1 MTDPDQGYLL
11 NTIQNPRSLKP
22 VYESVNRGNTID
34 DEIVDDTGLSA
45 AAVDEGAKGLQRL
58 GLLDSKDEEYTVR
71 DYTWSTDDE
80 TLDFQLTALEHLAS
94 SLTPP
99 DWGKQAVFHLNYA
112 YLIKEDYQ
120 RLNDND
126 EAVRK
131 QMDRWERDTLE
142 YYPTYRGDRIDLN
155 PNKMENWGRLATY
168 LGLLHQY
175 ETHEFTVYPDPS
187 LIYHSIKRAY
197 DVAGR
202 TVDGNPVIE
211 VATYLDWLS
220 KNLLY
225 LPDDTGGVPAIL
237 SRSLYQL
244 MNEERIRLTEI
255 GDQGAVTF
263 GRMPMHDCREQS
275 ANSIVITS

>member
-22 VYESVNRGNTID
+22 VYESVNRDNTTD

-58 GLLDSKDEEYTVR
+58 GLLDSKNEEYTVR
-71 DYTWSTDDE
+71 DYTWSTDNE
-80 TLDFQLTALEHLAS
+80 ILDFQLTALEHLAS

-120 RLNDND
+120 RINDND

-187 LIYHSIKRAY
+187 LIYHSIKRAH
-197 DVAGR
+197 VAAGR

-211 VATYLDWLS
+211 VPTYLDWLS
-220 KNLLY
+220 NNLLY

-244 MNEERIRLTEI
+244 MNEERIRLAEI
-255 GDQGAVTF
+255 GDQGAVAF
-263 GRMPMHDCREQS
+263 DRMPTHDRREQS

>member
-22 VYESVNRGNTID
+22 VYESVNRGNTTD

-99 DWGKQAVFHLNYA
+99 EWGKQAVFHLNYA

-120 RLNDND
+120 RINDND

-175 ETHEFTVYPDPS
+175 ETHEFTVYPDPA
-187 LIYHSIKRAY
+187 LIYHSIKRAH
-197 DVAGR
+197 DAAGR

-211 VATYLDWLS
+211 VPTYLDWLS
-220 KNLLY
+220 NNLLY
-225 LPDDTGGVPAIL
+225 LPDETGGVPAIL

-244 MNEERIRLTEI
+244 MHDEQIRLAEI
-255 GDQGAVTF
+255 GDQGAVAF
-263 GRMPMHDCREQS
+263 DRMPTHDRREQS

>member
-22 VYESVNRGNTID
+22 VYESVNRGNTTD

-71 DYTWSTDDE
+71 DYTWSTGDE

-120 RLNDND
+120 RINDND

-175 ETHEFTVYPDPS
+175 DTHEFTVYPDPS
-187 LIYHSIKRAY
+187 LIYHSIKRAH
-197 DVAGR
+197 DAAGR
-202 TVDGNPVIE
+202 TVDSNDVIE
-211 VATYLDWLS
+211 VPTYLDWLS
-220 KNLLY
+220 NNLLY
-225 LPDDTGGVPAIL
+225 LPDGTGGVPAIL

-244 MNEERIRLTEI
+244 MKEERIRLAEI
-255 GDQGAVTF
+255 GDQGAAAF
-263 GRMPMHDCREQS
+263 DRMSTHDRREQS

>member
-1 MTDPDQGYLL
+1 MPDPDQGYLL

-22 VYESVNRGNTID
+22 VYESVNRGNTTD

-120 RLNDND
+120 RINDND

-187 LIYHSIKRAY
+187 LIYHSIKQAH
-197 DVAGR
+197 DAAGR

-211 VATYLDWLS
+211 VPTYLDWLS
-220 KNLLY
+220 NNLLY

-244 MNEERIRLTEI
+244 MNEERIRLAEI
-255 GDQGAVTF
+255 GDQGAVAF
-263 GRMPMHDCREQS
+263 DRMPTHNRREQS

>member
-22 VYESVNRGNTID
+22 VYESVNRGNTTD

-45 AAVDEGAKGLQRL
+45 AAVDEGTKGLQRL

-71 DYTWSTDDE
+71 DYTWSTGDE

-120 RLNDND
+120 RINDND

-187 LIYHSIKRAY
+187 LIYHSIKRAH
-197 DVAGR
+197 DAAGR

-211 VATYLDWLS
+211 VTTYLDWLS
-220 KNLLY
+220 TNLLY

-244 MNEERIRLTEI
+244 MNEERIRLAEI
-255 GDQGAVTF
+255 GDQGAVAF
-263 GRMPMHDCREQS
+263 DRMPTHDRREQS

>member
-11 NTIQNPRSLKP
+11 NAIQNPRSLKP

-34 DEIVDDTGLSA
+34 GEIVDDTGLSA

-71 DYTWSTDDE
+71 DYTWSTGDE

-99 DWGKQAVFHLNYA
+99 DWGKQAVLHLNYA
-112 YLIKEDYQ
+112 YLIKEDHQ
-120 RLNDND
+120 RINDND

-187 LIYHSIKRAY
+187 LIYHSIKRAH
-197 DVAGR
+197 DAAGR

-211 VATYLDWLS
+211 VPTYLDWLS

-225 LPDDTGGVPAIL
+225 LPDDTDGVPAIL

-244 MNEERIRLTEI
+244 MNEEQISLAEI
-255 GDQGAVTF
+255 GDQGAVAF
-263 GRMPMHDCREQS
+263 DRMPTHDRREQS
-275 ANSIVITS
+275 ANSIVITL

>member
-1 MTDPDQGYLL
+1 MTDSDQGYLL

-22 VYESVNRGNTID
+22 VYESVNRGNSTD

-71 DYTWSTDDE
+71 EYTWSTGDE

-112 YLIKEDYQ
+112 YLTKEDYQ
-120 RLNDND
+120 RINDND

-187 LIYHSIKRAY
+187 LIYHSIKRAH
-197 DVAGR
+197 DAAGR
-202 TVDGNPVIE
+202 TVDGNAAIE
-211 VATYLDWLS
+211 VPTYLDWLS
-220 KNLLY
+220 NNLLY
-225 LPDDTGGVPAIL
+225 LPDDTGSVPAIL

-244 MNEERIRLTEI
+244 MNEERVRLAEI

-263 GRMPMHDCREQS
+263 DRMPTHDRREQS

>member
-22 VYESVNRGNTID
+22 VYESVNRGNTTG
-34 DEIVDDTGLSA
+34 DEIVDDTGLGA

-71 DYTWSTDDE
+71 DYTWSTGDE
-80 TLDFQLTALEHLAS
+80 TLDFQLTALEHIAS

-120 RLNDND
+120 RINDND

-187 LIYHSIKRAY
+187 LIYHSIKRAH
-197 DVAGR
+197 DAAGR
-202 TVDGNPVIE
+202 TVDGSPVIE
-211 VATYLDWLS
+211 VPTYLDWLS
-220 KNLLY
+220 NNLLY
-225 LPDDTGGVPAIL
+225 LPDDTGGVPAIV

-244 MNEERIRLTEI
+244 MNEERIRLAEI
-255 GDQGAVTF
+255 GDQGAVAF
-263 GRMPMHDCREQS
+263 DRMPTHDRREQS

>member
-1 MTDPDQGYLL
+1 MPDPDQGYLL

-22 VYESVNRGNTID
+22 VYESVNRGNTTD
-34 DEIVDDTGLSA
+34 DEIVDDTGLSV

-58 GLLDSKDEEYTVR
+58 GLLDSKDEEYTVH
-71 DYTWSTDDE
+71 DYTWSTGDE
-80 TLDFQLTALEHLAS
+80 TLDFRLTSLEHLAS

-120 RLNDND
+120 RINDND

-187 LIYHSIKRAY
+187 LIYHSIKRAH
-197 DVAGR
+197 DAAGR

-211 VATYLDWLS
+211 VPTYLDWVS
-220 KNLLY
+220 NNLLY
-225 LPDDTGGVPAIL
+225 LPDDTGGVPALL

-244 MNEERIRLTEI
+244 MNEERIRLAEI
-255 GDQGAVTF
+255 GDQGAVAF
-263 GRMPMHDCREQS
+263 DRMPTHDRREQS
-275 ANSIVITS
+275 ANSIVIMS

>member
-1 MTDPDQGYLL
+1 MPDPDQGYLL

-22 VYESVNRGNTID
+22 VYESVNRGNTTD
-34 DEIVDDTGLSA
+34 DEIVDDTGLSD

-99 DWGKQAVFHLNYA
+99 EWGKQAVFHLNYA

-120 RLNDND
+120 RINDND

-187 LIYHSIKRAY
+187 LIYHSIERAH
-197 DVAGR
+197 DAAGR
-202 TVDGNPVIE
+202 MVDGNPVIE
-211 VATYLDWLS
+211 VPAYLDWLS
-220 KNLLY
+220 NNLLY

-244 MNEERIRLTEI
+244 MNEERIRLAEI
-255 GDQGAVTF
+255 GDQGAVAF
-263 GRMPMHDCREQS
+263 DRMPTHDRREQS

>member
-1 MTDPDQGYLL
+1 MPDPDQGYLL

-22 VYESVNRGNTID
+22 VYESVNRGNTTD
-34 DEIVDDTGLSA
+34 DEIVNDTGLSA

-71 DYTWSTDDE
+71 DYTWSTGDE
-80 TLDFQLTALEHLAS
+80 ILDFQLTSLEHLAS

-99 DWGKQAVFHLNYA
+99 DWGKQAVFHLNYG

-120 RLNDND
+120 RVNDND
-126 EAVRK
+126 EAIRK

-187 LIYHSIKRAY
+187 LIYHSIKRAH
-197 DVAGR
+197 DAAGR

-211 VATYLDWLS
+211 VPTYLHWLS
-220 KNLLY
+220 NNLLY
-225 LPDDTGGVPAIL
+225 LPDDTGSVPAIL

-244 MNEERIRLTEI
+244 MNEERIRLAEI
-255 GDQGAVTF
+255 GDQGAVAF
-263 GRMPMHDCREQS
+263 DRMPTHNRREQS

>member
-1 MTDPDQGYLL
+1 MPDPDQGYLL

-22 VYESVNRGNTID
+22 VYESVNRGNTTD
-34 DEIVDDTGLSA
+34 DEIVDDTGLSD

-99 DWGKQAVFHLNYA
+99 EWGKQAVFHLNYA

-120 RLNDND
+120 RINDND

-187 LIYHSIKRAY
+187 LIYHSIERAH
-197 DVAGR
+197 DAAGR

-211 VATYLDWLS
+211 VPSYLDWLS
-220 KNLLY
+220 NNLLY
-225 LPDDTGGVPAIL
+225 LPDDTGGVPAIV

-244 MNEERIRLTEI
+244 MNEERIRLAEI
-255 GDQGAVTF
+255 GDQGAVAF
-263 GRMPMHDCREQS
+263 DRMPTHDRREQS